1 MEILNLIF
9 TYVIGPAVT
18 LLFGGWIGKRMAKA
32 EAAKKDAETA
42 KELNESK
49 ALELENIQTGLKIYR
64 EMTEDLTNR
73 LKEREGALMDLKHQL
88 EEIAS
93 QNKEL
98 LTKMTHLER
107 DYSKLQKNYNDL
119 KNSINK

>member
-1 MEILNLIF
+1 MEIVNLIF
-9 TYVIGPAVT
+9 TWVIGPTVT
-18 LLFGGWIGKRMAKA
+18 LLIGGWVGSRMAKA

-73 LKEREGALMDLKHQL
+73 LKEREGALMDLKLQL